1 MKGKEFSHGDTIFI
15 PRQQTLENSIPRH
28 VGRKDTHTPT
38 GSIIMAPST
47 LYILLGLLGLGILV
61 SLIWRFTSRRQEL
74 PCPSWLGWMVE
85 MDNPFTEVNRA
96 AIIVEHLGLEP
107 GVRVLDAGCGPGRL
121 TLPLAAAVGP
131 EGQVL
136 ALDIQEEMLSRTRG
150 KVQAAGLDN
159 VQYIQ
164 AGLGE
169 GKLPSEY
176 FDHAVLVT
184 VLGEIPDQA
193 SALQEINKTL
203 KPGGILSVTEVIFDP
218 HFQRQETVVRLA
230 ETAGFREKELFGHKL
245 AYTLHFQKP

>member
-1 MKGKEFSHGDTIFI
+1 M
-15 PRQQTLENSIPRH
+15 
-28 VGRKDTHTPT
+28 
-38 GSIIMAPST
+38 
-47 LYILLGLLGLGILV
+47 
-61 SLIWRFTSRRQEL
+61 
-74 PCPSWLGWMVE
+74 GWMVE